1 VYSTDQSVFA
11 ELYQAAQTE
20 TPIPL
25 TIQLGDQAGAMA
37 GIHIKTFVPQI
48 PQFDDSET
56 RLIWSFA
63 SSRAQG
69 TGDDEIYFAFG

>member
-1 VYSTDQSVFA
+1 
-11 ELYQAAQTE
+11 
-20 TPIPL
+20 
-25 TIQLGDQAGAMA
+25 MA